1 MTADADRPSAELASK
16 LALLDE
22 LRLAEIR
29 ATSCQVASVIAHMIG
44 TPLNVIVGRAALLRA
59 NPNPDSMV
67 DNARRI
73 EEQAQRL
80 TQRVQ
85 RLIHYLTAPE
95 PPHQARPTS
104 VVVEDAMALYLPI
117 AQEHGVGLDSP
128 HTVMPDIEVEGTPT
142 LMVLSALLSLA
153 IRTACQG
160 QVVELAVKEAVGEA
174 GVLFSV
180 WVPGMA
186 APRGPIDRMDPPED
200 YEPADV
206 EREQL
211 LAVCAAIAKKSGG
224 RLEVLRDPEKDGAT
238 IQFRCAAARN
248 SNGESESR
256 SQQPSWHE

>member
-1 MTADADRPSAELASK
+1 MTLDSDQPGAELASK

-95 PPHQARPTS
+95 PAHQARPTRA
-104 VVVEDAMALYLPI
+104 VVEDAMALYLPI
-117 AQEHGVGLDSP
+117 AQEHRIGLQSP
-128 HTVMPDIEVEGTPT
+128 RTAIPDIEVEGTPA
-142 LMVLSALLSLA
+142 LMVVSALLSLA
-153 IRTACQG
+153 IRTARDG
-160 QVVELAVKEAVGEA
+160 QMVELGVKE

-180 WVPGMA
+180 WVPGMS
-186 APRGPIDRMDPPED
+186 APRGRIDRMDPPED
-200 YEPADV
+200 YEPEDV

-211 LAVCAAIAKKSGG
+211 LAVCAAIAKRNGG
-224 RLEVLRDPEKDGAT
+224 RLDALIHPEKDGVT
-238 IQFRCAAARN
+238 IQFQCAAAREP
-248 SNGESESR
+248 SAEPDDLR
-256 SQQPSWHE
+256 AQQRSWHD

>member
-1 MTADADRPSAELASK
+1 MTGDADRAKAELASK

-95 PPHQARPTS
+95 PAHEARATRA
-104 VVVEDAMALYLPI
+104 VVEDAIALYLPI
-117 AQEHGVGLDSP
+117 AQEHRIGLESSP
-128 HTVMPDIEVEGTPT
+128 NGLPDIEVEGTPT

-153 IRTACQG
+153 IRTARDG
-160 QVVELAVKEAVGEA
+160 QVVEL
-174 GVLFSV
+174 
-180 WVPGMA
+180 
-186 APRGPIDRMDPPED
+186 
-200 YEPADV
+200 
-206 EREQL
+206 
-211 LAVCAAIAKKSGG
+211 
-224 RLEVLRDPEKDGAT
+224 
-238 IQFRCAAARN
+238 
-248 SNGESESR
+248 
-256 SQQPSWHE
+256 